1 MDGFR
6 NDFKRGKQKM
16 KKLSTARK
24 KVRLIAE
31 STPFAIRESFNQ
43 LRTNIMYSP
52 HDSEGAPVYAITS
65 AAQGVGKSTIS
76 ANVALSF
83 SQAGQKV
90 LLIDADMRCP
100 TQYKFF
106 GYEKKQPG
114 FSELLSG
121 IVKEPASAI
130 SAYSDNLHIITSG
143 CIPPNPSALL
153 MSNKLSTLVE
163 QWKKEYDIIF
173 IDLPPVAIVSDP
185 IVIASLVDGYILV
198 ARANISNA
206 KHVNSAISSLKNVG
220 AKITGLV
227 VNGTSYKGS
236 ENKKYARGKYSYK
249 YGYTYEY
256 GNKND

>member
-1 MDGFR
+1 
-6 NDFKRGKQKM
+6 M
-16 KKLSTARK
+16 KKRSMKRK
-24 KVRLIAE
+24 ARLINE

-65 AAQGVGKSTIS
+65 AEQGVGKSTIS
-76 ANVALSF
+76 ANIALSF
-83 SQAGQKV
+83 SQTGQKV

-106 GYEKKQPG
+106 GYEKKQHG
-114 FSELLSG
+114 FSERLSG
-121 IVKEPASAI
+121 IVKDPSAVV
-130 SAYSDNLHIITSG
+130 SAYSENLHIVTSG

-153 MSNKLSTLVE
+153 LSKKFGTLVE

-173 IDLPPVAIVSDP
+173 IDLPPIGAVSDP
-185 IVIASLVDGYILV
+185 VEVANLVDGYVLV
-198 ARANISNA
+198 ALANVSNA
-206 KHVNSAISSLKNVG
+206 KYINAAIDALKYVG

-227 VNGTSYKGS
+227 INGTSYKS
-236 ENKKYARGKYSYK
+236 RESKNYARGKYYYR

-256 GNKND
+256 KSKED

>member
-1 MDGFR
+1 MICWIFLFIKKIFEFLRKFKGF
-6 NDFKRGKQKM
+6 DKFIS
-16 KKLSTARK
+16 KLEAKTEKNKEKVLGS
-24 KVRLIAE
+24 VRLLDAD
-31 STPFAIRESFNQ
+31 TPFAVREAFNQ
-43 LRTNIMYSP
+43 LRTNIMYSA

-65 AAQGVGKSTIS
+65 AAQGVGKSTVS

-90 LLIDADMRCP
+90 LLIGADMRCP

-153 MSNKLSTLVE
+153 MSNKLSTLVK
-163 QWKKEYDIIF
+163 QWKKTTTNLIYNTF
-173 IDLPPVAIVSDP
+173 IL
-185 IVIASLVDGYILV
+185 Y
-198 ARANISNA
+198 
-206 KHVNSAISSLKNVG
+206 
-220 AKITGLV
+220 
-227 VNGTSYKGS
+227 
-236 ENKKYARGKYSYK
+236 ENFDFCFQQFA
-249 YGYTYEY
+249 
-256 GNKND
+256 